1 MEGRGR
7 QSGKGSGDWRKDG
20 GEASLLGECP
30 VSRLVEMF
38 IRKEVCEKSPVLCW
52 EADIPASKSP
62 LQEICLRIK

>member
-30 VSRLVEMF
+30 VSRLVEILLEKRSVRNPQYCVGRQTF
-38 IRKEVCEKSPVLCW
+38 EQASHHSRKYVLG
-52 EADIPASKSP
+52 
-62 LQEICLRIK
+62 